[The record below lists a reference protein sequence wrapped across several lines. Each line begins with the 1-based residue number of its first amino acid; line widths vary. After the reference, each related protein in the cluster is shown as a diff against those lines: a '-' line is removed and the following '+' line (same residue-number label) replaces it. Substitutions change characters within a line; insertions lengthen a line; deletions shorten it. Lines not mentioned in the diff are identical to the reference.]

1 MNVCQP
7 QRALVFFTLFLL
19 SDLAASERALAGT
32 AGAPSERNRHVVA
45 FRLYGRS

>member
-7 QRALVFFTLFLL
+7 RRALVFFTLFLL
-19 SDLAASERALAGT
+19 SDLAASERVLADT
-32 AGAPSERNRHVVA
+32 ARVSAGRNRHVA